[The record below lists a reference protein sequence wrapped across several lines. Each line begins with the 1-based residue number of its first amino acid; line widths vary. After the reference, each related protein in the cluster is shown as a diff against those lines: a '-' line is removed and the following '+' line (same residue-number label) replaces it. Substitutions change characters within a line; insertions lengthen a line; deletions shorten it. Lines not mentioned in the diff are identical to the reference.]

1 MISTFYWP
9 YAPPISNLLQSYYLV
24 IRHFNVLKFVK
35 SNPLHHL
42 GSNNFW
48 PFFASFL
55 SAVFYSNYYLK
66 VVANFPKFE
75 LEGAKVNFRPL
86 VPKSYW
92 TYYLNCDC
100 CNFSADFDGAMFMYL
115 WGLVELMR
123 LG

>member
-1 MISTFYWP
+1 M
-9 YAPPISNLLQSYYLV
+9 V

-66 VVANFPKFE
+66 VVAKNFPKFE
-75 LEGAKVNFRPL
+75 LEGAKVNFKPL
-86 VPKSYW
+86 VLGSYW